1 MIDTHEL
8 KKRDLYLNKIIAF
21 QDTEPVKVVT
31 GIRRCGKSSLLKLMT
46 LHLKENGVTDNQILE
61 MNFESHAYKNMNSD
75 SFYEYVKQHIV
86 PNKRMYLFFDEV
98 QRVSDWEDAVNSFRV
113 DFNCDIYV
121 TGSNAYMLSSEYAT
135 YLSGRCIEIKMLPL
149 SFSEFLTFHD
159 FEIREMKSALGG
171 TRKQVFDKAGEH
183 YELREVFDAYMR
195 FGGMPGIADI
205 GLDQEKALVL
215 LEGIYSTVIMRD
227 ILERES
233 RRGQKK
239 ITDPVLLKKII
250 MFLADNIGSN
260 ISVSS
265 IGNTLVNEGLLENGK
280 RKGTPSVHTV
290 QAYVNALLE
299 SYFFYDIKRFD
310 IKGKEY
316 LRTLG
321 KYYIVDIGLRNYLLG
336 FRDRDS
342 GHAIEN
348 IVYFELIRRGYDV
361 SIGKVGN
368 FEVDFIATKADN
380 KLYVQVTESMTSE
393 DVRSRELAPLKKIS
407 DNYEKIVLS
416 LNTGIDSSYDG
427 IKSINLIDWL
437 ISE

>member
-1 MIDTHEL
+1 MLWVVHA
-8 KKRDLYLNKIIAF
+8 NK
-21 QDTEPVKVVT
+21 
-31 GIRRCGKSSLLKLMT
+31 
-46 LHLKENGVTDNQILE
+46 
-61 MNFESHAYKNMNSD
+61 
-75 SFYEYVKQHIV
+75 
-86 PNKRMYLFFDEV
+86 
-98 QRVSDWEDAVNSFRV
+98 
-113 DFNCDIYV
+113 
-121 TGSNAYMLSSEYAT
+121 
-135 YLSGRCIEIKMLPL
+135 
-149 SFSEFLTFHD
+149 
-159 FEIREMKSALGG
+159 
-171 TRKQVFDKAGEH
+171 DKAGEH